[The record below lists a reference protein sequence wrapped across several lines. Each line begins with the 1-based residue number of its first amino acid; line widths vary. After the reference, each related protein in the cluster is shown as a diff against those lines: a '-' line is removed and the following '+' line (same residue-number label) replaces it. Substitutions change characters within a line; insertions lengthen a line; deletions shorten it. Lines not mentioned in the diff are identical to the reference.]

1 MVFLVFEM
9 DQFYYYCC
17 CCCWKNCYRLSLLLM
32 VLLVV
37 DDSCCCC
44 IVVFEVVEEEVSGK
58 MTKIAF
64 VVLAG
69 AAVENDTMMAVVAKV
84 AALALHCLKTASV
97 VAADVASVV
106 VVEAKDAVV
115 DCAELP
121 S

>member
-17 CCCWKNCYRLSLLLM
+17 CCWNCYRLSLLL
-32 VLLVV
+32 VV
-37 DDSCCCC
+37 DDSYCCCCCC

-58 MTKIAF
+58 KMTIAF
-64 VVLAG
+64 VVLAE
-69 AAVENDTMMAVVAKV
+69 AAVENDTLMALVAKV
-84 AALALHCLKTASV
+84 AALALHYYLKTASV
-97 VAADVASVV
+97 VAGIASVVV

-115 DCAELP
+115 DCGAELP

>member
-1 MVFLVFEM
+1 
-9 DQFYYYCC
+9 
-17 CCCWKNCYRLSLLLM
+17 M

-69 AAVENDTMMAVVAKV
+69 AAVENDTLMALVVAKV

-97 VAADVASVV
+97 VAAGVASVV